1 MIRFFDLFFS
11 IIGLLFLFPMLTLFI
26 IIGYFVYGSPIFRQ
40 IRVGFKQ
47 RPFLL
52 YKLRTMPIDTIS
64 MATHLVDENIIP
76 PFGKFLRHFK
86 LDEIP
91 QLFNILIGDMSIV
104 GPRPCLFNQKKL
116 ITERKKRKVFK
127 VKPGITG
134 LSQISAINM
143 KTPSLLSKTD
153 LKMIRKM
160 NLYYYFYYILKT
172 LLFILKKRT

>member
-11 IIGLLFLFPMLTLFI
+11 IIGLLFLFPILTLFI

-64 MATHLVDENIIP
+64 IATHLVDENIIP
-76 PFGKFLRHFK
+76 PFGKFLRYFK
-86 LDEIP
+86 FDEIP

-134 LSQISAINM
+134 LAQVSAINM
-143 KTPSLLSKTD
+143 KNPSLLSKTD
-153 LKMIRKM
+153 LKMIREM

>member
-11 IIGLLFLFPMLTLFI
+11 IIGLLFLFPILTLFI

-76 PFGKFLRHFK
+76 PFGKFLRYFK

-134 LSQISAINM
+134 LAQVSAINM
-143 KTPSLLSKTD
+143 KNPSLLSKTD
-153 LKMIRKM
+153 LKMIREM